1 VGQTTTRNAPA
12 NVESHAPERARERER
27 RERKRVEL
35 GLYKPSTVAAALPPK
50 RQITEWR
57 TSNPAVAADENKK
70 HDYPAGM
77 NGGFLKRA

>member
-1 VGQTTTRNAPA
+1 MWAKRQPGTLRQTWKVTRLR
-12 NVESHAPERARERER
+12 ERERER